1 MSTLI
6 EQGKNSFMTNYK
18 QFDIVIDHGEGNYVF
33 DNTGKKYLDFVAGIA
48 TNSLGYGNQVL
59 KDALHAQVDKFLHC
73 SNLYWNEPSIKAATK
88 LVSLSGLD
96 KVFFCNSGAES
107 IEAAMKLARKAQ
119 KAQGNDE
126 KTEYISM
133 KESFHGRTFAAITAT
148 GQLKYQKGL
157 DPLFP
162 GVSYAEFNN
171 IDSIKTLVNEKT
183 CAIMVEPVQ
192 GEGGIKPAEQ
202 SFMTELR
209 SLCDEKEIVLI
220 FDEVQCGIGRTGKL
234 FAYQN
239 YGIKPD
245 IVCLAKGLGSGV
257 PIGAIIAN
265 DKTAVGFQP
274 GDHASTF
281 GSNPL
286 VTSAANV
293 VLDVIGAPD
302 FLENVV
308 KKGAYLNEK
317 LIELQSKYDFI
328 SDVRGLGLMQG
339 LVFDINVDR
348 LAIVMEAM
356 NKGLLLVTAGSDVI
370 RFVPPLTIE
379 LSEIDECVVILDSI
393 LSAL

>member
-6 EQGKNSFMTNYK
+6 EQGQKSFMTNYK
-18 QFDIVIDHGEGNYVF
+18 QFDIVIDHGIGNYVY
-33 DNTGKKYLDFVAGIA
+33 DITGKKYLDFVAGIA
-48 TNSLGYGNQVL
+48 TNSLGYGNQAL

-73 SNLYWNEPSIKAATK
+73 SNLYWNEPSIHAAAK
-88 LVSLSGLD
+88 LVNLSGLD

-107 IEAAMKLARKAQ
+107 IEASMKLARKAQ
-119 KAQGNDE
+119 KAMGNEE

-133 KESFHGRTFAAITAT
+133 KDSFHGRTFAAITAT

-157 DPLFP
+157 KPLFP
-162 GVSYAEFNN
+162 GVTYGEFNN
-171 IDSIKTLVNEKT
+171 IESIISLITDKT
-183 CAIMVEPVQ
+183 CAILVEPVQ
-192 GEGGIKPAEQ
+192 GEGGIKPADQ

-209 SLCDEKEIVLI
+209 ALCDEKEIILI

-245 IVCLAKGLGSGV
+245 IVCLAKGLGAGV

-265 DKTAVGFQP
+265 AKTALGFQP

-293 VLDVIGAPD
+293 VLDVVGNEA
-302 FLENVV
+302 FLAEIVD
-308 KKGAYLNEK
+308 KGAYLKNKLELFVEK
-317 LIELQSKYDFI
+317 YPFI
-328 SDVRGLGLMQG
+328 TAARGLGLMQG
-339 LVFDINVDR
+339 LVFDIKVDR
-348 LAIVMEAM
+348 LAIVMKAM
-356 NKGLLLVTAGSDVI
+356 EKGLLLVTAGSDVI

-379 LSEIDECVVILDSI
+379 KAEIDDCMVILESI
-393 LSAL
+393 FCEI

>member
-18 QFDIVIDHGEGNYVF
+18 QFDIVIDHGEGNYVY
-33 DNTGKKYLDFVAGIA
+33 DIDGKKYLDFVAGIA
-48 TNSLGYGNQVL
+48 TNSLGYGNQAL

-73 SNLYWNEPSIKAATK
+73 SNLYWNEPSIHAATK
-88 LVSLSGLD
+88 MVALSGLD

-107 IEAAMKLARKAQ
+107 IEASMKLARKAQ
-119 KAQGNDE
+119 KANGNDE

-133 KESFHGRTFAAITAT
+133 MDSFHGRTFAAITAT

-157 DPLFP
+157 NPLFP
-162 GVSYAEFNN
+162 GVSYGKFND
-171 IDSIKTLVNEKT
+171 IESIKALVTDKT

-209 SLCDEKEIVLI
+209 TLCDEKEIILI
-220 FDEVQCGIGRTGKL
+220 FDEVQCGIGRTGQF

-265 DKTAVGFQP
+265 EKTAKGFQP
-274 GDHASTF
+274 GDHAATF

-286 VTSAANV
+286 VTSAASV
-293 VLDVIGAPD
+293 VLDVIGDDEFLADVTDKGMYLSEKLHALEIKHD
-302 FLENVV
+302 FLT
-308 KKGAYLNEK
+308 G
-317 LIELQSKYDFI
+317 
-328 SDVRGLGLMQG
+328 VRGLGLMQG
-339 LVFDINVDR
+339 LVFDLKIDR
-348 LAIVMEAM
+348 LGIVMQAM
-356 NKGLLLVTAGSDVI
+356 EKGLLLVTAGSDVI
-370 RFVPPLTIE
+370 RFVPPLTIKKE
-379 LSEIDECVVILDSI
+379 EIDECMTILEDI
-393 LSAL
+393 LSEL